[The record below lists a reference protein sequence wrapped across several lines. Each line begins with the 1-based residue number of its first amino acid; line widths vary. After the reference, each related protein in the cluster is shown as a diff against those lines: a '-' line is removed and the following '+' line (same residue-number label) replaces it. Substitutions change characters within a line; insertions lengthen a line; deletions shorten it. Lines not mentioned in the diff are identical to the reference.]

1 MEVRFYETVDDALLR
16 FAVIISK
23 TDDKWVFCKHRE
35 RDTYEIP
42 GGHRENGESIIDTAK
57 RELYE
62 KTGAVAYS
70 MEPVCAY
77 SVIGRNRVNDT
88 GEEMYGMLFYAKI
101 TAFEKELHSE
111 MERILITDELP
122 GNWTYPLIQP
132 KLIAEAAGRGYR

>member
-62 KTGAVAYS
+62 ETGATQFTL
-70 MEPVCAY
+70 MPVCGY
-77 SVIGRNRVNDT
+77 KVED
-88 GEEMYGMLFYAKI
+88 YGMLYYAQIEKMEKQLSHEIRSIRLCKKI
-101 TAFEKELHSE
+101 PEEL
-111 MERILITDELP
+111 
-122 GNWTYPLIQP
+122 TYPRIHPYLLI
-132 KLIAEAAGRGYR
+132 EAKRRNFIRF